1 MFDKAES
8 EFKALQEKRRI
19 VLNDRSKIES
29 VIHELDEKKKE
40 ALQVTWEK
48 VNADFGRYGPFPLS
62 TFHLPGWLPTQD

>member
-1 MFDKAES
+1 
-8 EFKALQEKRRI
+8 
-19 VLNDRSKIES
+19 LNDRSKIES